1 MPDVSVI
8 VVNWNTRS
16 LLERCLA
23 AVQAN
28 AGPLS
33 VELIVVD
40 NASSDDSVAMVL
52 ARFPEAR
59 LIANAE
65 NVGFARAN
73 NQGLAA
79 AAGRYCLLLNSD
91 AFLDAGALERLVQY
105 LDAHPRAGAAG
116 PRLRYED
123 GSLQRSCFAFP
134 TLWTELWQALWLDRL
149 FPRSRVF
156 GRYWMTYWDV
166 DDTRE
171 VDSLMGAVLILRRE
185 AIDQIGG
192 LDETFFMYSEEVDLC
207 YRLRQAGWQNHF
219 VHTATAMHLWGGS
232 ARQVPAQT
240 FLRLYRSRLQFF
252 QKHYGAVTTAGLRL
266 ILFGSSL
273 VRVLGATLG
282 LVFNRRPERLHSLSN
297 YRALAWQ
304 VWRL

>member
-8 VVNWNTRS
+8 VVNWNTRA

-23 AVQAN
+23 AVQAG

-40 NASSDDSVAMVL
+40 NASSDDSVAMVRE
-52 ARFPEAR
+52 RFPEAR

-73 NQGLAA
+73 NQGLAV

-105 LDAHPRAGAAG
+105 MDAHPRAGAAG

-123 GSLQRSCFAFP
+123 GSLQRSCFSFP
-134 TLWTELWQALWLDRL
+134 TLATELWQALWLDRL

-156 GRYWMTYWDV
+156 GRYQMTYWDL

-171 VDSLMGAVLILRRE
+171 VDSLMGAALLLRRE
-185 AIDQIGG
+185 ALAQVGG
-192 LDETFFMYSEEVDLC
+192 LDERFFMYSEEVDLC

-219 VHTATAMHLWGGS
+219 VHTATAIHLWGGS

-240 FLRLYRSRLQFF
+240 FLRLYRSRVQFF
-252 QKHYGAVTTAGLRL
+252 QKHYGAATTAALRL
-266 ILFGSSL
+266 LLFGSSL
-273 VRVLGATLG
+273 VRVTGATLG
-282 LVFNRRPERLHSLSN
+282 LVFNHQPERLHSLSN
-297 YRALAWQ
+297 YRALAGQ